1 MERTYATWRQDDA
14 FLNACEAWPATFFPD
29 AEYHYFADCGCLVCA
44 LAVMLLH
51 CSTETELDE
60 ERFNPWILNQR
71 LIDCGAF
78 SSAADL
84 DLEAIGRLYPLE
96 YLGAVPFSKPTL
108 AQLADQGQP
117 CLITVPGKLAEQHF
131 TTFLHM
137 QDDDAVVYDPL
148 CGEQLLSAYKQVCEI
163 RMFRHAE

>member
-14 FLNACEAWPATFFPD
+14 FLNACEAWPATLFPD

-51 CSTETELDE
+51 CSVETELDE

-84 DLEAIGRLYPLE
+84 DLEAISRLYPLE
-96 YLGAVPFSKPTL
+96 YRESVPFSMLAL
-108 AQLADQGQP
+108 AQRADQGWP
-117 CLITVPGKLAEQHF
+117 CLITVPGKLAERHF
-131 TTFLHM
+131 TTFLGM
-137 QDDDAVVYDPL
+137 RGDDAVVYDPV
-148 CGEQLLSAYKQVCEI
+148 CGERLLSSYKRVCEI
-163 RMFRHAE
+163 RVFCHAE